1 MWRYRLLRIG
11 SALWSWQGRRFFL
24 YIGLPDT
31 KPNRKAANIKAETI
45 ELDMTSG
52 NFDPLLAKYKP
63 QAESEAIS
71 VVEMF
76 DRFTQQKQR
85 TISIGPLAKYLS
97 LQKHVL
103 AFFKGK
109 TSVSVSFIYCRKVS
123 SLFDAEAWTRFRL
136 NRKRIETIRTQ
147 LNQLR
152 T

>member
-1 MWRYRLLRIG
+1 MASGCVTVQVIKDRLGLV
-11 SALWSWQGRRFFL
+11 WSWQGRRFLL

-31 KPNRKAANIKAETI
+31 KPNRKAANIKAQTI

-52 NFDPLLAKYKP
+52 NFDQSLAKYKP
-63 QAESEAIS
+63 QSQSEAIS

-76 DRFTQQKQR
+76 ERFTQQKQR

-103 AFFKGK
+103 AFFNGK

-123 SLFDAEAWTRFRL
+123 SLFGAEA
-136 NRKRIETIRTQ
+136 
-147 LNQLR
+147 
-152 T
+152 

>member
-1 MWRYRLLRIG
+1 VVKVKNGKAGASFSISACRTLSLIAKPPTSNLRRWRTAPLR
-11 SALWSWQGRRFFL
+11 
-24 YIGLPDT
+24 Y
-31 KPNRKAANIKAETI
+31 

-52 NFDPLLAKYKP
+52 NFDQSLASYKP
-63 QAESEAIS
+63 QAQSEAIS

-123 SLFDAEAWTRFRL
+123 SLFGAEA
-136 NRKRIETIRTQ
+136 
-147 LNQLR
+147 
-152 T
+152 